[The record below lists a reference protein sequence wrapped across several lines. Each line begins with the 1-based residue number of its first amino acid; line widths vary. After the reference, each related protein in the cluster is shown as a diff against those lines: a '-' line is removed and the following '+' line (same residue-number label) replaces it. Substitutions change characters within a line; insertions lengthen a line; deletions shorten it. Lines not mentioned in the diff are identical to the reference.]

1 MVFMSLL
8 ATINAETSSKM
19 VVIITYQQLLRRE
32 NHLTGILAKLLK
44 NQGREHAVSTLASTK
59 R

>member
-1 MVFMSLL
+1 MSLL

-44 NQGREHAVSTLASTK
+44 NQGREHAVSALASTK